1 MPKRKPS
8 YVPPKIEDMGLKK
21 YLNLTKREHRDLGY
35 EDFVTRIEYGVSKV
49 RMAFDFNVSPITISR
64 WIDIHEKEIN
74 DNCKK

>member
-64 WIDIHEKEIN
+64 WIDIHEKEITKN
-74 DNCKK
+74 G